1 MCAKCKQKS
10 DVMLQKPVKKFR
22 KLPLWKFVSYLS
34 YLLLF
39 SNYSVNCQI
48 KFVEDIEDPRMAKS
62 LIISYILWFFGG
74 FVGLHHF
81 YLNRTTQGFLWLC
94 LPGKCFCKW
103 FFTSSILLDQISS
116 FKAGTLVWVGSGTF
130 GEYQHTS
137 EKPMMILI
145 TLKTCLKKCGPGA
158 NLDFR

>member
-1 MCAKCKQKS
+1 MEVSQLPGLP
-10 DVMLQKPVKKFR
+10 VVILQ
-22 KLPLWKFVSYLS
+22 
-34 YLLLF
+34 
-39 SNYSVNCQI
+39 CQI
-48 KFVEDIEDPRMAKS
+48 NLLKLKDIEDPKMAKS

-94 LPGKCFCKW
+94 LPGKFLELVFHHHFCALSH
-103 FFTSSILLDQISS
+103 FFL
-116 FKAGTLVWVGSGTF
+116 KVGTLGWVGSGTF
-130 GEYQHTS
+130 GEYQPTS

-145 TLKTCLKKCGPGA
+145 TSETCLKKCGHGA